1 MALALPRR
9 MGWKGKEKLRVN
21 MTETRVEKLYKSLKK
36 KISHKREMWSA
47 SHLSVFHEEG
57 WENKPLILRRA
68 KAIELQLTHMP
79 VEIEEGE
86 LIIGCIPLGNM
97 WFGIPF
103 PAYATDEEI
112 HEAEKYGIGVRSVW
126 GHYVPNFSRILKQGL
141 RGVRAQ
147 AGEKLKTLEGD
158 PDKEKK
164 KDFLESVI
172 LTTEAVRKLATRYQV
187 LAASLAQKE
196 PNFSR
201 REELEQ
207 ISMRL
212 GHVPEE
218 PALDFKEA
226 IQSFWFAFLVL
237 HSTMNNIPIGRLD
250 YFLWPFLKAD
260 LERGKTTLAEA
271 QEWVDCLWLK
281 FNERSMFVEPEVESN
296 DFIMVKQSQLVKKHM
311 GLYNHWLQNLMVGGQ
326 DSEGNDATNEL
337 TYLCLEASR
346 KFDFTQPVI
355 SARLHAKTPEKL
367 LGLACQ
373 LIQTGA
379 GMPSIYNDPVLISAL
394 ERNGFPLEKARG
406 YSNDGCW
413 EVLIPGEAEFRW
425 GPVHALQCLEF
436 VFTDGK
442 SRVLTDQDKPTL
454 FIPVKGIETGDPT
467 AFTSYEELWR
477 AFLRQMEYQ
486 IESYMAQTRL
496 MFGKYQMIVP
506 VPFLS
511 SLIEGCLEN
520 GRDVTNGG
528 ARYYLNAM
536 MLTGLANTADSLAA
550 IRKLVFQGK
559 KISLRELFAAIENDF
574 EGKEKLRQLLI
585 NRSPKYGNDKDEVDG
600 IAGEIVSHFRNKI
613 VSLRNNYLPI
623 KFIPG
628 IGTFEDYDLFGKMVG
643 ATPDGR
649 KAWTALAP
657 NAGPVPGMDMNGPTA
672 LLHSYNKLENSF
684 LAAGA
689 ELDISMNAQDFKG
702 EEGLH
707 RLMGFVKAFLKTEG
721 TVLNIALNDVEI
733 LKRAQLYPE
742 QYKDLRVRVGGWSA
756 YFVLLD
762 KRNQDHQIAR
772 YSHR

>member
-1 MALALPRR
+1 
-9 MGWKGKEKLRVN
+9 
-21 MTETRVEKLYKSLKK
+21 MTETRVQKLAKDLKE

-57 WENKPLILRRA
+57 WRNKPLILRRA

-86 LIIGCIPLGNM
+86 LIVGRIPLGNM
-97 WFGIPF
+97 WFGTPF
-103 PAYATDEEI
+103 PVYATDEEI
-112 HEAEKYGIGVRSVW
+112 NEAEKHGISVRSVW
-126 GHYVPNFSRILKQGL
+126 GHYVPNFSRILTQGL
-141 RGVRAQ
+141 RGIRAR
-147 AGEKLKTLEGD
+147 AGEKLKSLEGD
-158 PDKEKK
+158 PEKEKQK
-164 KDFLESVI
+164 HFLEAVI
-172 LTTEAVRKLATRYQV
+172 LTTEAVRKLAMRYQV
-187 LAASLAQKE
+187 FAASLAEQE
-196 PNFSR
+196 SNLSR
-201 REELEQ
+201 KDELKQ
-207 ISMRL
+207 ISQRL
-212 GHVPEE
+212 GRVPEE
-218 PALDFKEA
+218 PAKDFKEA
-226 IQSFWFAFLVL
+226 IQSFWLAFLVL

-260 LERGKTTLAEA
+260 LERGKITLAEA

-281 FNERSMFVEPEVESN
+281 FNERSMFVEPGVESK
-296 DFIMVKQSQLVKKHM
+296 DFIMVKQSQLIKKYM
-311 GLYNHWLQNLMVGGQ
+311 GLYNHWLQNVMVGGQ
-326 DSEGNDATNEL
+326 DGDGNDATNEL
-337 TYLCLEASR
+337 TYLCLEAGR

-355 SARLHAKTPEKL
+355 SARFHTNTPEKL
-367 LGLACQ
+367 LNLACQ

-379 GMPSIYNDPVLISAL
+379 GMPSIYNDSVLIPAL
-394 ERNGFPLEKARG
+394 ERNGLPVKEARG

-413 EVLIPGEAEFRW
+413 EVLIPGKTEFRW
-425 GPVHALQCLEF
+425 GPVHSLQCLEF

-442 SRVLTDQDKPTL
+442 SRVFSDGDKPTL
-454 FIPVKGIETGDPT
+454 FTPVKGTQTGDPRT
-467 AFTSYEELWR
+467 FNNYEELWQ
-477 AFLRQMEYQ
+477 AFSKQMDYQ
-486 IESYMAQTRL
+486 IETYMTQSRS
-496 MFGKYQMIVP
+496 MFGKYQMLVP

-520 GRDVTNGG
+520 GRDITDGG

-536 MLTGLANTADSLAA
+536 MLTGLPNTADSLAA
-550 IRKLVFQGK
+550 LKKLVFEENR
-559 KISLRELFAAIENDF
+559 ITFAELLVALENDF
-574 EGKEKLRQLLI
+574 VGKEKLRQLLV
-585 NRSPKYGNDKDEVDG
+585 NRSPKYGNDIDEVDG
-600 IAGEIVSHFRNKI
+600 IAAEIVNHFVNKI
-613 VSLRNNYLPI
+613 VSLRDNYLPI

-649 KAWTALAP
+649 KAWTGLAP

-672 LLHSYNKLENSF
+672 LLHSYNKLEHSF

-689 ELDISMNAQDFKG
+689 ELDISMNAKDFKG

-707 RLMGFVKAFLKTEG
+707 RLMGFIKAFLKTDG
-721 TVLNIALNDVEI
+721 TVLNIALNDVET
-733 LKRAQLYPE
+733 LKKAQLYPE